1 MNVKRKYINRKP
13 WLSEA
18 LKTTIKH
25 KNTLYKKFKHIK
37 SAFHEEYYKQYK
49 RKLQQL
55 MKVAEKKYHHD
66 LIIKYKHD
74 MKRWWGLI
82 KDMVNRNKKLAHQTK
97 FRIGN
102 DDIATDKNII
112 SNKFNDF
119 FINVGPTLACVI
131 PISNNKPSHFLAQS
145 FSETVFLAPVT
156 QEEINLNIKS
166 LKDTSTGYDDINSMS
181 LKLTNQFISQPLTH
195 LCNLSHTQGV
205 FPEQLK
211 IANVIPLYKTDDPML
226 FTN

>member
-1 MNVKRKYINRKP
+1 MNVKRKYNNRKP

-18 LKTTIKH
+18 FKTTIKY
-25 KNTLYKKFKHIK
+25 KNTLYKKCKHIK
-37 SAFHEEYYKQYK
+37 SAFCEEYYKQYK

-102 DDIATDKNII
+102 DDSATDKNII

-119 FINVGPTLACVI
+119 YINVGPTLACVI

-145 FSETVFLAPVT
+145 FSKLCFWHQWPRR
-156 QEEINLNIKS
+156 
-166 LKDTSTGYDDINSMS
+166 
-181 LKLTNQFISQPLTH
+181 KLTSKLNHWKIL
-195 LCNLSHTQGV
+195 
-205 FPEQLK
+205 QL
-211 IANVIPLYKTDDPML
+211 AMMTSMRCR
-226 FTN
+226 